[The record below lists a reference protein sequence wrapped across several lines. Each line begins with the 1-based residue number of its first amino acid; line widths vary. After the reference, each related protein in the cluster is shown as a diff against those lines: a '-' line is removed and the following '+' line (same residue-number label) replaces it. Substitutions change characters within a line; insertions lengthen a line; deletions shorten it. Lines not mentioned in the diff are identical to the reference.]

1 MSVTALTRDRDLI
14 RLATAGSVDDGKST
28 LIGRLLLDTGS
39 LLSDH
44 LDDVSGNGAEFDLAA
59 ITDGLRA
66 EREQGITIDV
76 AYRFFSTDTRS
87 FILAD
92 TPGHERYTRNMFTGA
107 STADVAVVLIDARS
121 GVVTQ
126 TRRHANIA
134 ALLGI
139 EHMVVCV
146 NKMDLV
152 GWDEARF
159 AEIVDQVYD
168 LTRRLDILDLS
179 VIPISALHGDNV
191 AFRSDK
197 TAFYVGPTLLEY
209 LEGID
214 VEADRDLSRLRL
226 PIQWVGRPQNGSR
239 LYAGRIVGGT
249 LSVGDEVV
257 VLPAEATTKVTEL
270 DTLGG
275 DEVAVP
281 PMSVTFALAD
291 KLDVGRG
298 DMLVG
303 PAERPPAAR
312 ELDCTICWMSEEPLH
327 PGRRYALKHTT
338 RTVRATVL
346 SISER
351 TDPETL
357 ERQVEP
363 TALELNDI
371 GRLTLR
377 TSSAVIADPYSA
389 NRVTGAFILID
400 ENSNDTVAAG
410 VIREARPIPPGA
422 KRRDVTWHPSAL
434 DRDDRWLAIDQRGAT
449 VLLTGLSASGKSTI
463 AVALERRLVDSGQSA
478 YLLDGDNIRHGLSD
492 DLGFTPGERTEHIR
506 RVGQVARLMADS
518 GTIAVLSLISPL
530 SADRDQL
537 RTAHQQAKL
546 PFVEVFVDTSLQE
559 CERRDPKGL
568 YARARAGE
576 IKGFTGIDAPYEP
589 PTDPEIRI
597 DTTTTTIREAV
608 ERIIELLR
616 TRPRVLAKGATMRIS
631 AKADYAVRAAVE
643 LAAAPDHNPVRAEL
657 IAGAQSIP
665 LNFLENILAELRNAR
680 IVRSQRGAD
689 GGYRLARSA
698 EQITIADIIRAV
710 EGPLATVRG
719 GRPEDAEYPGAAS
732 QLPRVWI
739 AVRKNLRSVV
749 ERVTIA
755 DVANSALPDSIVTL
769 AEDPEAWVTRSR
781 PDSRAE
787 ASGPS

>member
-1 MSVTALTRDRDLI
+1 MSVTALTRERELV

-44 LDDVSGNGAEFDLAA
+44 LDDVSGDGAEPDLAA

-76 AYRFFSTDTRS
+76 AYRFFSTETRS

-152 GWDEARF
+152 GWDQRRF
-159 AEIVDQVYD
+159 AEIVDQVHD
-168 LTRRLDILDLS
+168 LTRRLDILDLTI
-179 VIPISALHGDNV
+179 VPISALHGDNV
-191 AFRSDK
+191 AFRSDR
-197 TAFYVGPTLLEY
+197 APFHSGPTLLEY
-209 LEGID
+209 LEEID
-214 VEADRDLSRLRL
+214 VQADRDLDRLRL
-226 PIQWVGRPQNGSR
+226 PIQWVGRPPDNDR
-239 LYAGRIVGGT
+239 LYAGRIVAGT
-249 LSVGDEVV
+249 LATGDEVV
-257 VLPAEATTKVTEL
+257 VMPAGTSTTVTSL
-270 DTLGG
+270 DTLDGA
-275 DEVAVP
+275 DVAVP
-281 PMSVTFALAD
+281 PMSVTLGLAD
-291 KLDVGRG
+291 RLDVGRG

-303 PAERPPAAR
+303 PAEQPPAAR
-312 ELDCTICWMSEEPLH
+312 EIECTICWMSEEPLH

-346 SISER
+346 SILDR
-351 TDPETL
+351 IDPETL
-357 ERQVEP
+357 ERQIEP
-363 TALELNDI
+363 TALALNDI
-371 GRLTLR
+371 GQVTLR
-377 TSSAVIADPYSA
+377 TSSPIVADPYAA
-389 NRVTGAFILID
+389 NRVTGALILID

-410 VIREARPIPPGA
+410 VIREARPILTGQE
-422 KRRDVTWHPSAL
+422 KRRDVTWHSSAL

-492 DLGFTPGERTEHIR
+492 DLGFTPGDRTEHIR
-506 RVGQVARLMADS
+506 RVGQVARLMADA
-518 GTIAVLSLISPL
+518 GTIAVVSLISPL
-530 SADRDQL
+530 TADREHL
-537 RTAHQQAKL
+537 RKAHQQANL
-546 PFVEVFVDTSLQE
+546 PFVEVFVDTALQE

-589 PTDPEIRI
+589 PPSPEIRV
-597 DTTTTTIREAV
+597 DTAITGVPEAV
-608 ERIIELLR
+608 EQIIELLR
-616 TRPRVLAKGATMRIS
+616 ARPRVLAKGATMRIS

-643 LAAAPDHNPVRAEL
+643 LAAATDAKPVKAEL
-657 IAGAQSIP
+657 IAGAQGIP
-665 LNFLENILAELRNAR
+665 LNFLENILSELRNAQ
-680 IVRSQRGAD
+680 IIRSQRGAE

-698 EQITIADIIRAV
+698 DQVTIADIIRAV

-719 GRPEDAEYPGAAS
+719 GRPEDAEYPGPAS

-749 ERVTIA
+749 ELVTVA
-755 DVANSALPDSIVTL
+755 DVANQSLPSSISTL
-769 AEDPEAWVTRSR
+769 ADDPEAWVTR
-781 PDSRAE
+781 
-787 ASGPS
+787 